1 MRTLILTC
9 LLAVF
14 SFSLSAQV
22 DAKLNVGSLIF
33 GGLGV
38 AADFSLSENTSLS
51 GGIGYAA
58 NDFGSDNFKYTN
70 LRLIP
75 EFRYYLN
82 PDRGADKF
90 FVGGYGKLT
99 FVTAKDK
106 ADNSEVDATRGAL
119 GILFGNKW
127 VTDSGFMFELNMG
140 LGRGTVFGGADDDN
154 EFEATF
160 EAISGLDF
168 RLGIIAGWRF
178 GG

>member
-1 MRTLILTC
+1 MRTFFLTC

-14 SFSLSAQV
+14 SLSLSAQL
-22 DAKLNVGSLIF
+22 DAKLNVGSAIF

-38 AADFSLSENTSLS
+38 AGDLGLSENTSLS
-51 GGIGYAA
+51 AGIGYAA
-58 NDFGSDNFKYTN
+58 TDFGSDDFKYTN

-82 PDRGADKF
+82 PNRGADRF

-99 FVTAKDK
+99 FVTSKNQSNDA
-106 ADNSEVDATRGAL
+106 EFDATRGAL
-119 GILFGNKW
+119 GIIFGNKW
-127 VTDSGFMFELNMG
+127 VTESGFLFELNMG
-140 LGRGTVFGGADDDN
+140 LGRGTVFGGNDDDE
-154 EFEATF
+154 EFEAAF
-160 EAISGLDF
+160 EVISAFDF